1 MNLGRCPICHARLQ
15 LEALCQDEAAREL
28 LALLAGLDGGL
39 GRALVS
45 YLGLFRPA
53 RGDLPHD
60 RALRLARAALALCP
74 DSMRLAMA
82 LAETTETIR
91 GKNDG
96 RAMRNHNYLLRVL
109 EGTPAATAGTAVVAA
124 EARPRPASK
133 HRAALDAIDGD

>member
-1 MNLGRCPICHARLQ
+1 MNLGRCPVCHARLQ

-28 LALLAGLDGGL
+28 LALLAGLDGAL

-45 YLGLFRPA
+45 YLGLFRPQ

-74 DSMRLAMA
+74 DSVRLATA
-82 LAETTETIR
+82 LAETAEAIR
-91 GKNDG
+91 AKSDG

-109 EGTPAATAGTAVVAA
+109 EGIPAGTAVVAVA
-124 EARPRPASK
+124 ARGRPASK
-133 HRAALDAIDGD
+133 HRAALDAIDGGEG